1 MSDSVIA
8 TVAHCD
14 DMANAAGGSDCAG
27 YGTSRTATTSF
38 FYTHHLRA
46 PLRALSAAVAWGVG
60 EAISRA
66 THKRKGELARPL
78 SDWMPQSCLLA
89 GDGRDGQGGDAGVGL

>member
-14 DMANAAGGSDCAG
+14 DMANAAGGSDRTS
-27 YGTSRTATTSF
+27 YGTGRTATTSF
-38 FYTHHLRA
+38 FTHH
-46 PLRALSAAVAWGVG
+46 LRALSAAVAWGVG

-66 THKRKGELARPL
+66 AARNRKGELARPL

-89 GDGRDGQGGDAGVGL
+89 GDGRDGQGRDAGVGMPAA